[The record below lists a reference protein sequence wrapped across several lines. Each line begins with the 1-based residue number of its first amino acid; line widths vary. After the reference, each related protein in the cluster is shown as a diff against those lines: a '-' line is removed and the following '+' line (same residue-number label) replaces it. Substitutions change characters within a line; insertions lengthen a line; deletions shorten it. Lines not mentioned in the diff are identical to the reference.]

1 MKKIIFFTIFV
12 IIQQIMYAC
21 PVCERANKNKL
32 FGKIGHNAQPTSTF
46 DYIWVWI
53 MIIITLYTLYY
64 SIKYLVKPN
73 ENNKNHIK
81 YSILN

>member
-1 MKKIIFFTIFV
+1 MKKAFFCSILLL
-12 IIQQIMYAC
+12 IQQIMYAC

-32 FGKIGHNAQPTSTF
+32 FGKIGHAAQPASNF

-64 SIKYLVKPN
+64 SIKYLIKPN
-73 ENNKNHIK
+73 
-81 YSILN
+81 